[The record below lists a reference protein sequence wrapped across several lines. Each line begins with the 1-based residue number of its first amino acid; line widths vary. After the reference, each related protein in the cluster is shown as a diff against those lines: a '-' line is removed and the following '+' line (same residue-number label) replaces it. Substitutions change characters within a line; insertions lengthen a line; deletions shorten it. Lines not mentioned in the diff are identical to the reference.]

1 MKEKRN
7 KEQLI
12 DFINENIIKRRAM
25 FIPILGVSV
34 FMLVGYA
41 AIDKEAPVIVSN
53 RIEVPY
59 GEKLDL
65 DVIDITDNQDSRQ
78 DLVVEGNVNSV
89 DVDQLGTYNMTVSA
103 TDSFSNVTTK
113 TVSVEVVDDEAPE
126 FKIAGAKK
134 GYVVQVPINGSSDI
148 TSYVSAID
156 NVDGDVSP
164 FIESDKALDASKAGI
179 QDITLKVT
187 DSAGNVREKTFEFAV
202 SDLTAP
208 VVTLSQ
214 GNDVVIDYG
223 SEFKLENYLTA
234 TDDLGVVTNTVS
246 GTVDTTKEN
255 EVQTIEVTT
264 QDEAENKV
272 VTTLNFTV
280 KDIGGPQINLSTTAV
295 EVVKDSAFDPRQY
308 LVSAIDNKDGDVTAN
323 VAVSGIDTSST
334 GNKTVTYSVS
344 DSSGNQ
350 STATLSVKV
359 YTPGSKIVETAYT
372 KLGTPYV
379 YGASGPNAFDCSG
392 FTSWVYRQHGIS
404 IARTAQGQ
412 SRGGTPVDRANLQ
425 PGDLVFFGSSTSN
438 ITHVGIYIGGGQMVH
453 APHTGDV
460 VKVSSLN
467 RNYVCARR
475 YL

>member
-1 MKEKRN
+1 M
-7 KEQLI
+7 
-12 DFINENIIKRRAM
+12 
-25 FIPILGVSV
+25 
-34 FMLVGYA
+34 
-41 AIDKEAPVIVSN
+41 
-53 RIEVPY
+53 
-59 GEKLDL
+59 
-65 DVIDITDNQDSRQ
+65 
-78 DLVVEGNVNSV
+78 
-89 DVDQLGTYNMTVSA
+89 
-103 TDSFSNVTTK
+103 
-113 TVSVEVVDDEAPE
+113 
-126 FKIAGAKK
+126 
-134 GYVVQVPINGSSDI
+134 
-148 TSYVSAID
+148 
-156 NVDGDVSP
+156 
-164 FIESDKALDASKAGI
+164 
-179 QDITLKVT
+179 
-187 DSAGNVREKTFEFAV
+187 
-202 SDLTAP
+202 
-208 VVTLSQ
+208 
-214 GNDVVIDYG
+214 
-223 SEFKLENYLTA
+223 ENYLTA

-280 KDIGGPQINLSTTAV
+280 KDIGGPQINLSTNAV

>member
-1 MKEKRN
+1 MKINR

-12 DFINENIIKRRAM
+12 DFVNENIIKRKAM
-25 FIPILGVSV
+25 FFPILGVSV

-41 AIDKEAPVIVSN
+41 ATDKEAPVIVSN
-53 RIEVPY
+53 QVEVPY
-59 GEKLDL
+59 GEKFDL
-65 DVIDITDNQDSRQ
+65 DVIDITDNQDSREE
-78 DLVVEGNVNSV
+78 LIVEGNVNSV
-89 DVDQLGTYNMTVSA
+89 DVDQLGTYDLTVSA
-103 TDSFSNVTTK
+103 TDSFANVTTK
-113 TVSVEVVDDEAPE
+113 TVKVAVVDQEAPE

-134 GYVVQVPINGSSDI
+134 GYVVQVPINGSNDI
-148 TSYVSAID
+148 TSYVSAND

-164 FIESDKALDASKAGI
+164 FIETDKELDTTVPGI
-179 QDITLKVT
+179 YDITLKVA
-187 DSAGNVREKTFEFAV
+187 DSSGNVNEKTFEFAV

-234 TDDLGVVTNTVS
+234 SDDMGGVTNEVEGS
-246 GTVDTTKEN
+246 VDTKKEN
-255 EVQTIEVTT
+255 EVQTIKVTT
-264 QDEAENKV
+264 SDEAQNKV

-280 KDIGGPQINLSTTAV
+280 KDISGPQINLSTTAIEV
-295 EVVKDSAFDPRQY
+295 EKGSALDPRQY
-308 LVSAIDNKDGDVTAN
+308 LVSAIDNKDGDLTAN
-323 VAVSGIDTSST
+323 VAISGIDTNST
-334 GNKTVTYSVS
+334 GNKTVTYTVS
-344 DSSGNQ
+344 DSTGNQ
-350 STATLSVKV
+350 SSATLSVKV
-359 YTPGSKIVETAYT
+359 FTPGDKILETAYT
-372 KLGTPYV
+372 KLGVPYV

-412 SRGGTPVDRANLQ
+412 SQGGTAVDRANLQ

-438 ITHVGIYIGGGQMVH
+438 ITHVGIYVGNGQMVH

-460 VKVSSLN
+460 VKVAGLN

>member
-1 MKEKRN
+1 MP
-7 KEQLI
+7 EQ
-12 DFINENIIKRRAM
+12 
-25 FIPILGVSV
+25 
-34 FMLVGYA
+34 
-41 AIDKEAPVIVSN
+41 
-53 RIEVPY
+53 
-59 GEKLDL
+59 
-65 DVIDITDNQDSRQ
+65 
-78 DLVVEGNVNSV
+78 
-89 DVDQLGTYNMTVSA
+89 
-103 TDSFSNVTTK
+103 
-113 TVSVEVVDDEAPE
+113 
-126 FKIAGAKK
+126 KK